1 MELPI
6 DLWSNI
12 LQKTTSIDICNNLYN
27 ALPNNIKIE
36 LKNVYDLHRKSLTPK
51 IIIGFHNKLSFY
63 NGLWL
68 KKNFYL

>member
-12 LQKTTSIDICNNLYN
+12 LQKTTSIDICNNLYD

-36 LKNVYDLHRKSLTPK
+36 LTNFAALFASVCMISAS
-51 IIIGFHNKLSFY
+51 INKL
-63 NGLWL
+63 
-68 KKNFYL
+68 KNDK